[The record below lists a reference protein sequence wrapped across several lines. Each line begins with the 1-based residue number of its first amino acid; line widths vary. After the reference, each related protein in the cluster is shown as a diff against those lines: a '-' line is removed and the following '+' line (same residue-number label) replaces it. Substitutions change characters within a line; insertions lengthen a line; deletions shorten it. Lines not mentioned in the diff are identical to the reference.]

1 MTDENKRQV
10 PAPPTWLD
18 NNRRHFADLQATLQ
32 HLDSQLDSL
41 PPTFNPKVFLQ
52 FIRGAVNEVVRLTQ
66 HNNALTAA
74 LMDANRVEEKE
85 AAPKE
90 TALVVV
96 DEVTPEQAK

>member
-1 MTDENKRQV
+1 MTDKNKQQI

-18 NNRRHFADLQATLQ
+18 NNRRHFADLQVVLQ
-32 HLDSQLDSL
+32 ELDSQRDSL
-41 PPTFNPKVFLQ
+41 PQTFNPNVFLQ
-52 FIRGAVNEVVRLTQ
+52 FMRGAVNEVVRLTQ

-85 AAPKE
+85 EAPKE

-96 DEVTPEQAK
+96 DEVTPEQTK